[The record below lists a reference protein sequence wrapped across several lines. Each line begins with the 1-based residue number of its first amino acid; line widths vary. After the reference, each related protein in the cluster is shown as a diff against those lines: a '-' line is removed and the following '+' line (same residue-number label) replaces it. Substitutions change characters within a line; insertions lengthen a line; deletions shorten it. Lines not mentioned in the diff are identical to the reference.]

1 MSDSDSLSLTPIG
14 YVENKYDD
22 VTQISWTKVKSSI
35 VLHENFTETLNGLEG
50 FSHIFVI
57 GWLHLFPDHLRN
69 RTAAFPRGDSMLPQ
83 LGSFALRGAR
93 PNPISVT
100 VCKLLKIDGNN
111 ILVQGL
117 DLVNTT
123 PVLDIKPY
131 IPEYDSNSSASLPDW
146 AYEK

>member
-1 MSDSDSLSLTPIG
+1 MSISDSLSVAPIG
-14 YVENKYDD
+14 YVENKHDD
-22 VTQISWTKVKSSI
+22 VTQTSWDKVKSSI
-35 VLHENFTETLNGLEG
+35 LIDENFTEALSGLGG

-57 GWLHLFPDHLRN
+57 GWLHLLPDRLRN
-69 RTAAFPRGDSMLPQ
+69 RTLAFPRGDLTLPE